1 MSNIILD
8 SAVDRNKSPDRAN
21 EYNYYDSS
29 KYLLTFYSFS
39 FQIMQQLRQRLQ
51 TRYQKIPGAKKARVK
66 RKLFGQQC
74 DRI

>member
-51 TRYQKIPGAKKARVK
+51 TRY
-66 RKLFGQQC
+66 
-74 DRI
+74 